1 MSTATD
7 REKFD
12 ALRTRY
18 LAKQARLDEQRSA
31 FRSKYGSEWK
41 ETWLS
46 RADAKKLERLDEAE
60 RVASRAFTDHLDS
73 ISARDWTYGV
83 PVQWLLETL
92 TFEDAVRLVGEKLSV
107 VPPLSYGS
115 TVPRT

>member
-1 MSTATD
+1 MSATA

-12 ALRTRY
+12 ALRARY
-18 LAKQARLDEQRSA
+18 LAKQAKLDEQRSA
-31 FRSKYGSEWK
+31 FATKYGSEWK

-46 RADAKKLERLDEAE
+46 RADAKKLERLEEAE
-60 RVASRAFTDHLDS
+60 RTAGRAFTDYLAT
-73 ISARDWTYGV
+73 ISPRDWSYGV
-83 PVQWLLETL
+83 PLQWVLETL
-92 TFEDAVRLVGEKLSV
+92 TFEDAVRPVGETLSV